1 MITNNFYLTQQLEF
15 SFRNMLWILS
25 HNTKYQLEPKT
36 NYIKDR
42 KHHVFI

>member
-15 SFRNMLWILS
+15 SFCNMWILS